1 MCFKRF
7 RSYLTLSNQWVWVKN
22 NHSVNIESPVPGTG
36 FSVVLIH
43 ISEVL
48 FNTLTHSHL
57 LCDNNFTYVL
67 LVKASLA
74 INSSLGP
81 KISGFLLIFFFLLF
95 TKASSEWAC
104 FNDLLTHLSTGLKCQ
119 DSNFLQIISLWFC
132 STGP

>member
-1 MCFKRF
+1 M
-7 RSYLTLSNQWVWVKN
+7 
-22 NHSVNIESPVPGTG
+22 NIESPVPGTG

-81 KISGFLLIFFFLLF
+81 KISGFLLIFFSFYLL
-95 TKASSEWAC
+95 KPAQSEPVLMIY
-104 FNDLLTHLSTGLKCQ
+104 LLIFQQ
-119 DSNFLQIISLWFC
+119 DSNVRIQIFFK
-132 STGP
+132 